1 MRLLEEALLARVLH
15 EGSAQKALSR
25 GVHEGWFSDP
35 LIRQAWAEIVKHTSR
50 PTTRNETPSITRIEK
65 KVRGLR
71 VIDCPEEPLGEII
84 SDMLDTRARA
94 TIQGG
99 IVQLDELLRSEG
111 VDAAA
116 EYLNELSRELTRHT
130 ASTSHMCSDLA
141 DAIPE
146 FMEAYDK
153 LADGGGIVGLPCA
166 WAPLNEAMGGL
177 QPGTLTILY
186 APPKSAKTFMGLE
199 LGAVHPFE
207 AGNARVLVVTYEMP
221 VRQIWRRILARLCR
235 LDYGA
240 VTKGKLSHDAR
251 DECFDQLSELQ
262 ELQIANMQKELSNGY
277 RDIRVVHGAGQGVNH
292 IRAEIEKFEP
302 DIVLI
307 DGVYL
312 MGDDRKGGKR
322 DVDWKSNTSVTQD
335 LKVLATECNLP
346 IVGTTQANRSGSKRK
361 AGADMDDYN
370 DIGFGMG
377 AIMDADSVIRLHKI
391 KNAHNEDRILVTMPA
406 VRETEIDA
414 FVLRFVPMM
423 DFGVEM
429 VNVTQEQVEHMMLS
443 EDDDG
448 EQDSPRRR
456 GRRRTEDSQER
467 EFAFTNVNPFS

>member
-1 MRLLEEALLARVLH
+1 M
-15 EGSAQKALSR
+15 S
-25 GVHEGWFSDP
+25 
-35 LIRQAWAEIVKHTSR
+35 
-50 PTTRNETPSITRIEK
+50 
-65 KVRGLR
+65 
-71 VIDCPEEPLGEII
+71 EII

-99 IVQLDELLRSEG
+99 IVHLDELLRQEG

-116 EYLNELSRELTRHT
+116 EYLGELSRELSRNS
-130 ASTSHMCSDLA
+130 ASTSHMKSDLA
-141 DAIPE
+141 DAIPD
-146 FMEAYDK
+146 FMESYDK
-153 LADGGGIVGLPCA
+153 LAEGGGIVGIPCA
-166 WAPLNEAMGGL
+166 WEPLNEAMGGL
-177 QPGTLTILY
+177 QPGTVTILY

-235 LDYGA
+235 LEYGA

-262 ELQIANMQKELSNGY
+262 EIQIANMQEQLGSGY
-277 RDIRVVHGAGQGVNH
+277 RDIRVVHGMGQGINH
-292 IRAEIEKFEP
+292 VRNEIEQFEP

-307 DGVYL
+307 DGLYL
-312 MGDDRKGGKR
+312 MGNDRQGGKR
-322 DVDWKSNTSVTQD
+322 DVDWKANTAVTQD
-335 LKVLATECNLP
+335 LKVLATECNIP

-377 AIMDADSVIRLHKI
+377 AVMDADSVIRLHKI
-391 KNAHNEDRILVTMPA
+391 KNAQNEDRILVTMPA

-429 VNVTQEQVEHMMLS
+429 INVTQEQVEHMMIS
-443 EDDDG
+443 E
-448 EQDSPRRR
+448 EPEAEERSRRR
-456 GRRRTEDSQER
+456 RRRAEPEQEA

>member
-1 MRLLEEALLARVLH
+1 MILLEEALLARVLH

-25 GVHEGWFSDP
+25 GVHEGWFGDP
-35 LIRQAWAEIVKHTSR
+35 LIKQAWAEVVKHASR
-50 PTTRNETPSITRIEK
+50 PATRNETPSIARIEK

-71 VIDCPEEPLGEII
+71 VCACPEEPLSEII

-99 IVQLDELLRSEG
+99 IVHLDELLRQEG

-116 EYLNELSRELTRHT
+116 EYLGELSRELSRYS
-130 ASTSHMCSDLA
+130 ASTSHMKSDLA

-166 WAPLNEAMGGL
+166 WEPLNEAMGGL
-177 QPGTLTILY
+177 QPGTVTILY

-251 DECFDQLSELQ
+251 HECFDHLTEMQ
-262 ELQIANMQKELSNGY
+262 EIQIARMHEQLGTGY
-277 RDIRVVHGAGQGVNH
+277 RDIRVVHGRGQGVSYVRN
-292 IRAEIEKFEP
+292 EIDEFEP

-307 DGVYL
+307 DGLYL
-312 MGDDRKGGKR
+312 MGNDRQGGKR
-322 DVDWKSNTSVTQD
+322 DVDWKANTAVTQD
-335 LKVLATECNLP
+335 LKVLATECNIP

-391 KNAHNEDRILVTMPA
+391 KNAQNEDRILVTMPA

-429 VNVTQEQVEHMMLS
+429 VNVTQEQVEHMMIS
-443 EDDDG
+443 E
-448 EQDSPRRR
+448 EPPEEERPRRR
-456 GRRRTEDSQER
+456 RRREPAPET
-467 EFAFTNVNPFS
+467 EFAFTNVDPFQ

>member
-1 MRLLEEALLARVLH
+1 MRLLEEALLARILH

-50 PTTRNETPSITRIEK
+50 SATRNETPSIARIER
-65 KVRGLR
+65 KVKGLR
-71 VIDCPEEPLGEII
+71 VADCPEEPMSEII

-116 EYLNELSRELTRHT
+116 EYLAELSRELGRNSL
-130 ASTSHMCSDLA
+130 ATSHMRSDLA

-166 WAPLNEAMGGL
+166 WAPLNDAMGGL
-177 QPGTLTILY
+177 QPGTLTIIY

-207 AGNARVLVVTYEMP
+207 AGNARVLIVTYEMP
-221 VRQIWRRILARLCR
+221 VRQIWRRVLARLCR

-240 VTKGKLSHDAR
+240 VTKGQLSHDAR
-251 DECFDQLSELQ
+251 HSCFDELTALQ
-262 ELQIANMQKELSNGY
+262 ETQIANMRAELGSGY
-277 RDIRVVHGAGQGVNH
+277 RDIRVVHGMGQGVSHVRN
-292 IRAEIEKFEP
+292 EIERFEP

-307 DGVYL
+307 DGLYL
-312 MGDDRKGGKR
+312 MGNDRQGGKR

-335 LKVLATECNLP
+335 LKVLATECNIP

-361 AGADMDDYN
+361 AGSDMDDYN

-414 FVLRFVPMM
+414 FVLRFIPMM

-429 VNVTQEQVEHMMLS
+429 INVTQEQIEHMMIS
-443 EDDDG
+443 DEPNEG
-448 EQDSPRRR
+448 EERSRRR
-456 GRRRTEDSQER
+456 RRRDTEVAEE
-467 EFAFTNVNPFS
+467 EFSFTNVNPFS

>member
-1 MRLLEEALLARVLH
+1 MILLEEALLARVLH

-25 GVHEGWFSDP
+25 GVHEGWFADP
-35 LIRQAWAEIVKHTSR
+35 LVKQAWAEVVKHASR
-50 PTTRNETPSITRIEK
+50 PATRNETPSIGRIEK

-71 VIDCPEEPLGEII
+71 ITECPEEALSEII

-99 IVQLDELLRSEG
+99 IVHLDELLRLEG

-116 EYLNELSRELTRHT
+116 EYLGELSRELSRHN
-130 ASTSHMCSDLA
+130 ASTSHMRSDLA

-146 FMEAYDK
+146 FMEGYDK
-153 LADGGGIVGLPCA
+153 LAAGGGIVGLPCA
-166 WAPLNEAMGGL
+166 WQPLNEAMGGL
-177 QPGTLTILY
+177 QPGTVTILY

-251 DECFDQLSELQ
+251 DECFDQLTELQ
-262 ELQIANMQKELSNGY
+262 EVQITNMHEELGTTGY
-277 RDIRVVHGAGQGVNH
+277 RDIRVVHGAGNGVNY
-292 IRAEIEKFEP
+292 IRSEIDKFEP
-302 DIVLI
+302 DIVLV

-312 MGDDRKGGKR
+312 MGNDRQGGKR
-322 DVDWKSNTSVTQD
+322 DVDWKANTAVTQD
-335 LKVLATECNLP
+335 LKVLATECNIP
-346 IVGTTQANRSGSKRK
+346 IIGTTQANRSGSKRK

-391 KNAHNEDRILVTMPA
+391 KNAQNEDRILVTMPA
-406 VRETEIDA
+406 VRETEVDA

-429 VNVTQEQVEHMMLS
+429 INVTQEQVEHMMIS
-443 EDDDG
+443 DDQ
-448 EQDSPRRR
+448 ETEEARPSRRR
-456 GRRRTEDSQER
+456 RQAPQEA

>member
-1 MRLLEEALLARVLH
+1 MRLLEEALLARILH

-35 LIRQAWAEIVKHTSR
+35 LVKQAWAEIVRHTSR
-50 PTTRNETPSITRIEK
+50 PATRNETPSIARIEK
-65 KVRGLR
+65 KIRGLR
-71 VIDCPEEPLGEII
+71 VIDCPEEPMSEII

-99 IVQLDELLRSEG
+99 IVHLDELLRNDG

-116 EYLNELSRELTRHT
+116 QYLSELSRELVRNN
-130 ASTSHMCSDLA
+130 SVTSHMRSDLA
-141 DAIPE
+141 DAIPD

-153 LADGGGIVGLPCA
+153 LAEGGGIVGLPCA
-166 WAPLNEAMGGL
+166 WPPLNEAMGGL

-251 DECFDQLSELQ
+251 DECFDQLTELQ
-262 ELQIANMQKELSNGY
+262 EVQIQNMKQELADGY
-277 RDIRVVHGAGQGVNH
+277 RDIRVVHGMGHGVNH
-292 IRAEIEKFEP
+292 IRNEIEKFEP

-307 DGVYL
+307 DGLYL

-335 LKVLATECNLP
+335 LKVLATECNIP

-361 AGADMDDYN
+361 AGSDMDDYN

-391 KNAHNEDRILVTMPA
+391 KNAQNEDRILVTMPA

-429 VNVTQEQVEHMMLS
+429 INVTQEQVEHMMIS
-443 EDDDG
+443 ED
-448 EQDSPRRR
+448 EPVEENRTRRR
-456 GRRRTEDSQER
+456 RRRDSETEEA
-467 EFAFTNVNPFS
+467 EFAFTNVDPFS

>member
-1 MRLLEEALLARVLH
+1 MILLEEALLARVLH

-25 GVHEGWFSDP
+25 GVHEGWFADP
-35 LIRQAWAEIVKHTSR
+35 LIKQAWAEIVKHASR
-50 PTTRNETPSITRIEK
+50 PATRNETPSIARIEK

-71 VIDCPEEPLGEII
+71 VGECPEEPMSEII

-99 IVQLDELLRSEG
+99 IVHLDELLRQEG

-116 EYLNELSRELTRHT
+116 EYLGELSRELSRHS
-130 ASTSHMCSDLA
+130 ASTSHMKSDLA
-141 DAIPE
+141 DAIPD
-146 FMEAYDK
+146 FMESYDK

-166 WAPLNEAMGGL
+166 WPPLNEAMGGL
-177 QPGTLTILY
+177 QPGTVTILY

-207 AGNARVLVVTYEMP
+207 EGNARVLVVTYEMP

-235 LDYGA
+235 LEYGA

-251 DECFDQLSELQ
+251 DDCFDQLTELQ
-262 ELQIANMQKELSNGY
+262 ETQIANMQEQLGSGY
-277 RDIRVVHGAGQGVNH
+277 RDIRVVHGMGQGINH
-292 IRAEIEKFEP
+292 VRNEIEQFEP

-307 DGVYL
+307 DGLYL
-312 MGDDRKGGKR
+312 MGNDRQGGKR
-322 DVDWKSNTSVTQD
+322 DVDWKANTAVTQD
-335 LKVLATECNLP
+335 LKVLATECNIP
-346 IVGTTQANRSGSKRK
+346 IIGTTQANRSGSKRK

-391 KNAHNEDRILVTMPA
+391 KNAQNEDRILVTMPA

-429 VNVTQEQVEHMMLS
+429 INVTQEQVEHMMIS
-443 EDDDG
+443 DEP
-448 EQDSPRRR
+448 EVEERPRR
-456 GRRRTEDSQER
+456 RRRTESEQEA